1 MSENELTTKEWATL
15 LYEASSAGAAKPVCA
30 SRVPGVDIK
39 LAYEAQ
45 GEFAKLRLSTGSIT
59 GFKGALTSKAAQDSM
74 GMVDPASGVLFDF
87 MQIPLGSNV
96 ELSRYRRM
104 VIETEIGYCIG
115 KEISAPI
122 QTSELASYIEYNFP
136 MVEIADIG
144 FDDPRAMTPFDFV
157 AAGSAAAG
165 YIAGSRSSV
174 ADVNK
179 VEVSLSCNG
188 ELLHTGKGSDA
199 MGDQAE
205 AATWLINHA
214 VSLGYTLLPGHV
226 LMTGSLGRIRMVTEP
241 GEYFADFGNFGAVK
255 FLVE

>member
-1 MSENELTTKEWATL
+1 MSQNNLTVKEWATL
-15 LYEASSAGAAKPVCA
+15 LYEASSRGEARPVCSERIA
-30 SRVPGVDIK
+30 GVDID

-45 GEFAKLRLSTGSIT
+45 GEFAKLRMGLGSIS
-59 GFKGALTSKAAQDSM
+59 GFKGALTSKAAQDAM
-74 GMVDPASGVLFDF
+74 GMSDPASGVMFDF
-87 MQIPLGSNV
+87 MQVPLGSNV
-96 ELSRYRRM
+96 ELSRYRRI

-122 QTSELASYIEYNFP
+122 QASELGDFIEYNFP

-165 YIAGSRSSV
+165 YIVGQRSSDT
-174 ADVNK
+174 DVNA
-179 VEVSLSCNG
+179 VEVSLSCDG

-199 MGDQAE
+199 MGDQTK

-214 VSLGYTLLPGHV
+214 VSLGYTLMPGHV
-226 LMTGSLGRIRMVTEP
+226 LMTGSLGRIRMVTEA
-241 GEYFADFGNFGAVK
+241 GEYLADFGNFGAIK
-255 FLVE
+255 FLVV